1 MTKFQR
7 RACWGL
13 GGLLGFLILAALAAR
28 LGAGW
33 YLQSERFRQQITS
46 AVGHELQ
53 AEGDFLPLHFAD
65 GTFYSDGYAARGKA
79 NAFFSNLRAEQIRA
93 LVNWR
98 GLLDRRWEID
108 ELNVQNLEVQ
118 FGGRTPEATP
128 VPDTKPHPPKK
139 KSRWR
144 LDLRR
149 AEVAQST
156 WRWGTTPATT
166 GSVTGAGFVL
176 LPNDGEWLIEAHGGT
191 LDQTGWPSLTID
203 SAKLRYAGPSL
214 FVRESSLR
222 NGAGHLAVT
231 GEMRFDQLADFQA
244 QFERIALSPLL
255 PPDWR
260 VRLRGE
266 LSGSAHIRAPLPAG
280 DPQIDGDLQLQNGE
294 IEAIPVL
301 DAIATFTQTDRFR
314 RVAVTRGSLA
324 FTRVAG
330 LTTVKNLILESE
342 GLLRVEGSG
351 TIANGR
357 IDGHFQLGVTA
368 ASLQWLPGSQAR
380 VFTVAH
386 DGYSWTP
393 VHVSGPVDHPHEDLT
408 KRLLAAAAGELL
420 EKSPNDILDS
430 AKSLLDLLPH

>member
-1 MTKFQR
+1 M
-7 RACWGL
+7 
-13 GGLLGFLILAALAAR
+13 
-28 LGAGW
+28 
-33 YLQSERFRQQITS
+33 
-46 AVGHELQ
+46 GHELH

-65 GTFYSDGYAARGKA
+65 GTFCSDGYTAQGKS
-79 NAFFSNLRAEQIRA
+79 NAFFSTLRAEQIRA

-108 ELNVQNLEVQ
+108 ELSVQELATNFAE
-118 FGGRTPEATP
+118 RTPEPTP
-128 VPDTKPHPPKK
+128 AAAGKPRGPKK

-149 AEVAQST
+149 AEIAQST

-176 LPNDGEWLIEAHGGT
+176 LPNDGEWLIDAHGGT
-191 LDQTGWPSLTID
+191 LAQTGWPSLTID

-214 FVRESSLR
+214 FVTASSLR
-222 NGAGHLAVT
+222 DGAGRLAVT

-244 QFERIALSPLL
+244 QFERIALTPLL

-260 VRLRGE
+260 VRLHGD
-266 LSGSAHIRAPLPAG
+266 LTGSAHIRAPLPAG
-280 DPQIDGDLQLQNGE
+280 DLRVEGDLQLQDGE

-301 DAIATFTQTDRFR
+301 DEIATFTKTERFR
-314 RVAVTRGSLA
+314 RVAVTRGSLS
-324 FTRVAG
+324 FTQVAG
-330 LTTVKNLILESE
+330 LTTVKNLVLESE
-342 GLLRVEGSG
+342 GLLRLEGSG
-351 TIANGR
+351 TIANGK

-393 VHVSGPVDHPHEDLT
+393 LHVSGPVDHPHEDLT

-420 EKSPNDILDS
+420 EKSPNDLLDT